1 MSQPKLNMEPLN
13 QLNKLMMD
21 TYSQLVEAQ
30 MSSLQGYLNL
40 MEEQTR
46 AATSIRDLDGLQQFV
61 KAQPERFNQLV
72 NKMSEQFESLSSS
85 AVEFRDEANDVLRSW
100 FKELTAA
107 DASDADADSG
117 SVKAKAK
124 GSTRAQQTAS

>member
-1 MSQPKLNMEPLN
+1 MSQPKMNMEPLN

-117 SVKAKAK
+117 NVKAKAK